1 VYAISHRQI
10 RRERLQL
17 VVDQSVQ
24 RGTKTREARLVTRKN
39 DEAYVLDVTADIL
52 AAIAWHIG
60 AGYAGPEFLF
70 SKTGAF
76 PRYIDSH
83 VRPLTYVQQK
93 LGLRLLSHH
102 KVGRH
107 SVASQA
113 VTSGESVKTVQARS
127 GIAPSSAR
135 TSILTSDRELSPLCQ
150 RG

>member
-24 RGTKTREARLVTRKN
+24 RGAKTRDARLVTRKN
-39 DEAYVLDVTADIL
+39 DEAYVLDVTADTL
-52 AAIAWHIG
+52 AAIDWHIG

-70 SKTGAF
+70 SMTGAF
-76 PRYIDSH
+76 ARYIDSH
-83 VRPLTYVQQK
+83 LRPLTFVQQK

-113 VTSGESVKTVQARS
+113 ITSGDSVKSRLMSTW
-127 GIAPSSAR
+127 
-135 TSILTSDRELSPLCQ
+135 CQ
-150 RG
+150 PTPTRRLERAS